1 MAAKEISILEEQVRK
16 LKISEKEK
24 DNEIEVLKKYIQ
36 TLTIER
42 DTLEAK
48 VELLTQGE
56 IKEK

>member
-24 DNEIEVLKKYIQ
+24 DNEIEELKKYIQ

-48 VELLTQGE
+48 VALLTQGE

>member
-48 VELLTQGE
+48 VALLTQGE